1 MRWVSY
7 VWVLTMSGNLVR
19 QLPDTLFSKCKSL
32 EELWVRNNRLEAL
45 PSTLGRAKKLKKLDL
60 GGNRVASF
68 PDVSGL
74 RALEGLW
81 CFGNRLT
88 APPPGLAGCASLR
101 ILNMDGNRLTE
112 LGTPEDGIAYLPSL
126 ESLSAAENAI
136 GRVGRELGHSQTLAA
151 TLRELDLRG
160 NSLEGV
166 PAALG
171 GVERENGGTGAG
183 WVEGTRMYFDDDSHR
198 A

>member
-1 MRWVSY
+1 
-7 VWVLTMSGNLVR
+7 MSGNIVR
-19 QLPDTLFSKCKSL
+19 QLPDTLFSQCTSL
-32 EELWVRNNRLEAL
+32 EKLWVRNNRLEAL
-45 PSTLGRAKKLKKLDL
+45 PSTLGRATKLKKLDL
-60 GGNRVASF
+60 GGNCLTCF

-101 ILNMDGNRLTE
+101 ILNMDGNRLTA
-112 LGTPEDGIAYLPSL
+112 LGTPEDGIARLPSL
-126 ESLSAAENAI
+126 ECLSAAENAI
-136 GRVGRELGHSQTLAA
+136 GRVGRELGHSRTLAA

-160 NSLEGV
+160 NRLEGV
-166 PAALG
+166 PASLG
-171 GVERENGGTGAG
+171 GVERGRRETGRPRERGPG
-183 WVEGTRMYFDDDSHR
+183 WVEGTRTSFDDGSHR